1 MSNSQKPSDKEL
13 LATLIEKIGA
23 EPREAKFDDEGHL
36 IELNFADLS
45 LKRLP
50 PEIGISKKIKRL

>member
-1 MSNSQKPSDKEL
+1 MSNSQKPSDKEF

-36 IELNFADLS
+36 IELNLAGLNLTS
-45 LKRLP
+45 LP
-50 PEIGISKKIKRL
+50 PEIGT